1 MIKINW
7 KDKILDKIVDIITGV
22 FQGFWI
28 IMGIIAIIEVFIKY
42 CL

>member
-1 MIKINW
+1 MIKITW
-7 KDKILDKIVDIITGV
+7 KDKILDKIVDIITVV

-28 IMGIIAIIEVFIKY
+28 IMGIISIIEVFIKY